1 MKTLNPNKTYPQ
13 KVYKGQVIS
22 DDRFIHRLYNED
34 MTADQEKK
42 RAKLIQVCEDA
53 GIELSLGEPY
63 NLTWEERITPAHQLG
78 EYLIPESIEPESHQI
93 RSTFYLIGNYPEW
106 YFYQTVNQVYAMPL
120 SQQ

>member
-1 MKTLNPNKTYPQ
+1 MKTLNPNKTYTQ

-34 MTADQEKK
+34 MIADQEKK

-53 GIELSLGEPY
+53 GIELSLGAPY
-63 NLTWEERITPAHQLG
+63 NLTW
-78 EYLIPESIEPESHQI
+78 IEPESHQI
-93 RSTFYLIGNYPEW
+93 RSTFYLKGNYPEW

-120 SQQ
+120 KRL